1 MNMAARALFSLS
13 LSLGILISLCSAD
26 WNILNS
32 QRRARNGVKISL
44 KNYCEAWRMNVE
56 LHNIREFEV
65 VPEECVDYIGK
76 YVKSTQYVVDS
87 ERAIEECMV
96 YLSTGCSLKR
106 DGKDAWI
113 FDIDDTL
120 LSTVPY
126 FKKHQYGGEKLN
138 VTSLE
143 EWMRKAKAPALEHS
157 LNLFNEIKAKGIQI
171 ILVSS
176 RREHLRSATI
186 DNLVNVGF
194 HGWSSLVLRGPED
207 ELKGVQSYKAEVREK
222 LVSGGYRIWG
232 ILGDQYSS
240 IQGLPNAKRTFKLP
254 NPLYYIS

>member
-1 MNMAARALFSLS
+1 MNMAAKALFSLS

-32 QRRARNGVKISL
+32 QRTRNGVKISL
-44 KNYCEAWRMNVE
+44 KNYCEGWRMNVE
-56 LHNIREFEV
+56 LHNVREFEV
-65 VPEECVDYIGK
+65 VPEECVEYVGK
-76 YVKSTQYVVDS
+76 YMRSTQYLVDS
-87 ERAIEECMV
+87 ERAVEECVV
-96 YLSTGCSLKR
+96 YLSTSCSLKR
-106 DGKDAWI
+106 DGRDAWI

-138 VTSLE
+138 ATSLE
-143 EWMRKAKAPALEHS
+143 EWMSKAKAPALEHS

-194 HGWSSLVLRGPED
+194 HGWSSLVLRRPED

-222 LVSGGYRIWG
+222 LVSGGYRIWA